1 MPTTLT
7 LTRPAEA
14 DDFAKAQVPAAPLTN
29 AEQMAVL
36 GDAAVNEADRDA
48 AMLEAKARMILSA
61 MDAAGQGRK
70 AAALAAT
77 TGFDERRNDRGAAGE
92 RVRRVRFHGKAELSL
107 FADPDDAEPWPLFLR
122 DVEAR
127 AAGFICPD
135 RMPLGYGGTLTFAA
149 PDGRPLEV
157 DVTLVRCRVCYD
169 GWYEGALYF
178 HRNQPGL
185 LSTLTTK

>member
-70 AAALAAT
+70 AAALARPTARLKMPSART
-77 TGFDERRNDRGAAGE
+77 TSASRSQLLVRGAAVSATKAINAITIRISIKVMPCCG
-92 RVRRVRFHGKAELSL
+92 VRFTDNPPR
-107 FADPDDAEPWPLFLR
+107 AD
-122 DVEAR
+122 
-127 AAGFICPD
+127 
-135 RMPLGYGGTLTFAA
+135 
-149 PDGRPLEV
+149 
-157 DVTLVRCRVCYD
+157 RCCR
-169 GWYEGALYF
+169 
-178 HRNQPGL
+178 
-185 LSTLTTK
+185 